1 MKENMISLLDIMSG
15 MISSTITDDSGWKR
29 FVTDTNI
36 MTKKIKI
43 LPYKDAAGT
52 KAEITFKLKDSIK
65 ISKCKKVIITI
76 DIKNKK
82 EKEYFENNYRIK
94 ELVYLPD
101 GYFIDNAVIQAV
113 KYYVSVEDG
122 KYKIEM
128 DGRSFCAS
136 LYFLYEFYNEMID
149 VNFDYRKY
157 SKIIEL
163 FNKKNKNR
171 YKFELVKKKKSYKL
185 TKFDILNTLFFTW
198 IRR

>member
-1 MKENMISLLDIMSG
+1 MISLLDIMSG
-15 MISSTITDDSGWKR
+15 MVSSTITDDSGWKR

-43 LPYKDAAGT
+43 LPYKDAART

-65 ISKCKKVIITI
+65 ISKCKKVIISI
-76 DIKNKK
+76 DIKNNK

-94 ELVYLPD
+94 ELIYLPD
-101 GYFIDNAVIQAV
+101 GYFIDNTVIQAV
-113 KYYVSVEDG
+113 KYYVAVEDG

-136 LYFLYEFYNEMID
+136 LYFLYEFYNDLID
-149 VNFDYRKY
+149 VDYWRY
-157 SKIIEL
+157 SKIIQL
-163 FNKKNKNR
+163 FTIINKNR

>member
-15 MISSTITDDSGWKR
+15 MVSSTITDDSGWKR

-52 KAEITFKLKDSIK
+52 EAEITFKLKDSIK
-65 ISKCKKVIITI
+65 ISKCKKVIISI
-76 DIKNKK
+76 DIKDNKK
-82 EKEYFENNYRIK
+82 KEYFENNYRIK
-94 ELVYLPD
+94 ELIYLPD
-101 GYFIDNAVIQAV
+101 GYFIDNTVIQAV
-113 KYYVSVEDG
+113 KYFVAVKDG

-136 LYFLYEFYNEMID
+136 LYFLYEFYNDLID
-149 VNFDYRKY
+149 VDYWRY

-163 FNKKNKNR
+163 FTIINKNR
-171 YKFELVKKKKSYKL
+171 YKFELVEKKKSYKL

>member
-76 DIKNKK
+76 DIKDNKK
-82 EKEYFENNYRIK
+82 KEYFENNYRIK
-94 ELVYLPD
+94 ELIYLPD

-113 KYYVSVEDG
+113 KYYVSVKDG
-122 KYKIEM
+122 KYIIEM

-136 LYFLYEFYNEMID
+136 LYFLYEFYNDLID
-149 VNFDYRKY
+149 DDYRKY
-157 SKIIEL
+157 YKIIEL
-163 FNKKNKNR
+163 FNIINKNR
-171 YKFELVKKKKSYKL
+171 YKFELVEKKKSYKL

>member
-15 MISSTITDDSGWKR
+15 MVSSTITDDSGWKR

-43 LPYKDAAGT
+43 LPYKDAART

-65 ISKCKKVIITI
+65 ISKCKKVIISI
-76 DIKNKK
+76 DIKNNK

-94 ELVYLPD
+94 ELIYLPD
-101 GYFIDNAVIQAV
+101 GYFIDNTVIQAV
-113 KYYVSVEDG
+113 KYYVAVEDG

-136 LYFLYEFYNEMID
+136 LYFLYEFYNDLID
-149 VNFDYRKY
+149 VDYWRY
-157 SKIIEL
+157 SKIIQL
-163 FNKKNKNR
+163 FTIINKNR

>member
-1 MKENMISLLDIMSG
+1 MISLLDIMSG

-52 KAEITFKLKDSIK
+52 EAEITFKLKDSIK
-65 ISKCKKVIITI
+65 ISKCKKVIISI
-76 DIKNKK
+76 DIKNNK

-94 ELVYLPD
+94 ELIYLPD

-113 KYYVSVEDG
+113 KYYVSVKDG
-122 KYKIEM
+122 KYIIEM

-136 LYFLYEFYNEMID
+136 LYFLYEFYNDLID
-149 VNFDYRKY
+149 DDYRKY
-157 SKIIEL
+157 YKIIEL
-163 FNKKNKNR
+163 FNIINKNR
-171 YKFELVKKKKSYKL
+171 YKFELVEKKKSYKL

>member
-1 MKENMISLLDIMSG
+1 MISLLDIMSG

-43 LPYKDAAGT
+43 LPYKDAVGT
-52 KAEITFKLKDSIK
+52 EAEITFKLKNSIK

-76 DIKNKK
+76 DIKNDKK
-82 EKEYFENNYRIK
+82 KEYFENNYRIK
-94 ELVYLPD
+94 ELIYLPD
-101 GYFIDNAVIQAV
+101 GYFIDNTVIQAV
-113 KYYVSVEDG
+113 KYYIAVKDG

-136 LYFLYEFYNEMID
+136 LYFLYEFYNGLID
-149 VNFDYRKY
+149 VDYWKY
-157 SKIIEL
+157 SKIIQL
-163 FNKKNKNR
+163 FTIINKNR
-171 YKFELVKKKKSYKL
+171 YKFELVEKKKSYKL

>member
-65 ISKCKKVIITI
+65 ISKCKKVIISI
-76 DIKNKK
+76 DIKNNK

-94 ELVYLPD
+94 ELIYLPD

-113 KYYVSVEDG
+113 KYYVSVKDG
-122 KYKIEM
+122 KYIIEM

-136 LYFLYEFYNEMID
+136 LYFLYEFYNDLID
-149 VNFDYRKY
+149 DDYRKY
-157 SKIIEL
+157 YKIIEL
-163 FNKKNKNR
+163 FNIINKNR
-171 YKFELVKKKKSYKL
+171 YKFELVEKKKSYKL

>member
-52 KAEITFKLKDSIK
+52 EAEITFKLKDSIK
-65 ISKCKKVIITI
+65 ISKCKKVIISI
-76 DIKNKK
+76 DIKNNK

-94 ELVYLPD
+94 ELIYLPD

-113 KYYVSVEDG
+113 KYYVSVKDG
-122 KYKIEM
+122 KYIIEM

-136 LYFLYEFYNEMID
+136 LYFLYEFYNDLID
-149 VNFDYRKY
+149 DDYRKY
-157 SKIIEL
+157 YKIIEL
-163 FNKKNKNR
+163 FNIINKNR
-171 YKFELVKKKKSYKL
+171 YKFELVEKKKSYKL

>member
-52 KAEITFKLKDSIK
+52 KDEITFKLKDSIK

-76 DIKNKK
+76 DIKDNKK
-82 EKEYFENNYRIK
+82 KEYFENNYRIK
-94 ELVYLPD
+94 ELIYLPD

-113 KYYVSVEDG
+113 KYYVAVKDG

-136 LYFLYEFYNEMID
+136 LYFLYEFYNDLID
-149 VNFDYRKY
+149 DDYRKY
-157 SKIIEL
+157 YKIIEL
-163 FNKKNKNR
+163 FNIINKNR
-171 YKFELVKKKKSYKL
+171 YKFELVEKKKSYKL

>member
-1 MKENMISLLDIMSG
+1 MKENMISLLDIISG
-15 MISSTITDDSGWKR
+15 MISSTIADDSGWKR

-43 LPYKDAAGT
+43 LPYKDAART
-52 KAEITFKLKDSIK
+52 KAEITFKVKNSIK
-65 ISKCKKVIITI
+65 ISKCKKVIISI
-76 DIKNKK
+76 DIKNNK

-94 ELVYLPD
+94 ELIYLPD

-113 KYYVSVEDG
+113 KYYVSVKDG
-122 KYKIEM
+122 KYIIEM

-136 LYFLYEFYNEMID
+136 LYFLYEFYNDLID
-149 VNFDYRKY
+149 DDYRKY
-157 SKIIEL
+157 YKIIEL
-163 FNKKNKNR
+163 FNIINKNR
-171 YKFELVKKKKSYKL
+171 YKFELVEKKKSYKL

>member
-43 LPYKDAAGT
+43 LPYKDAART

-65 ISKCKKVIITI
+65 ISKCKKVIISI
-76 DIKNKK
+76 DIKNNK

-94 ELVYLPD
+94 ELIYLPD

-113 KYYVSVEDG
+113 KYYVSVKDG
-122 KYKIEM
+122 KYIIEM

-136 LYFLYEFYNEMID
+136 LYFLYEFYNDLID
-149 VNFDYRKY
+149 DDYRKY
-157 SKIIEL
+157 YKIIEL
-163 FNKKNKNR
+163 FNIINKNK
-171 YKFELVKKKKSYKL
+171 YKFELVEKKKSYKL
-185 TKFDILNTLFFTW
+185 TKYDILNTLFFTW

>member
-15 MISSTITDDSGWKR
+15 MISSTITDDDIGWKR

-43 LPYKDAAGT
+43 LPYKDAART

-76 DIKNKK
+76 DIKDNKK
-82 EKEYFENNYRIK
+82 KEYFENNYRIK
-94 ELVYLPD
+94 ELIYLPD

-113 KYYVSVEDG
+113 KYYVAVKDG

-136 LYFLYEFYNEMID
+136 LYFLYEFYNDLID
-149 VNFDYRKY
+149 DDYRKY
-157 SKIIEL
+157 YKIIEL
-163 FNKKNKNR
+163 FNIINKNR
-171 YKFELVKKKKSYKL
+171 YKFELVEKKKSYKL

>member
-43 LPYKDAAGT
+43 LPYKDADGT
-52 KAEITFKLKDSIK
+52 EAEITFKLKDSIK

-76 DIKNKK
+76 DIKNNK

-94 ELVYLPD
+94 ELIFLPD

-113 KYYVSVEDG
+113 KYYVAVEDG
-122 KYKIEM
+122 KYKIEI

-136 LYFLYEFYNEMID
+136 LYFLYEFYNDLID
-149 VNFDYRKY
+149 VDYWRY
-157 SKIIEL
+157 SKIIQL
-163 FNKKNKNR
+163 FTTINKNR
-171 YKFELVKKKKSYKL
+171 YKFELVEKKKSYKL

>member
-43 LPYKDAAGT
+43 LPYKDAART

-65 ISKCKKVIITI
+65 ISKCKKVIISI
-76 DIKNKK
+76 DIKNNK

-94 ELVYLPD
+94 ELIYLPD

-113 KYYVSVEDG
+113 KYYVSVKDG
-122 KYKIEM
+122 KYIIEM

-136 LYFLYEFYNEMID
+136 LYFLYEFYNDLID
-149 VNFDYRKY
+149 DDYRKY
-157 SKIIEL
+157 YKIIEL
-163 FNKKNKNR
+163 FNIINKNR
-171 YKFELVKKKKSYKL
+171 YKFELVEKKKSYKL

>member
-15 MISSTITDDSGWKR
+15 MISSTITDDDIGWKR

-43 LPYKDAAGT
+43 LPYKDAART

-65 ISKCKKVIITI
+65 ISKCKKVIISI
-76 DIKNKK
+76 DIKNNK

-94 ELVYLPD
+94 ELIYLPD
-101 GYFIDNAVIQAV
+101 GYFIDNTVIQAV
-113 KYYVSVEDG
+113 RYYVAVKDG

-136 LYFLYEFYNEMID
+136 LYFLYEFYNDLID
-149 VNFDYRKY
+149 DDYRKY
-157 SKIIEL
+157 YKIIEL
-163 FNKKNKNR
+163 FNIINKNR
-171 YKFELVKKKKSYKL
+171 YKFELVEKKKSYKL

>member
-15 MISSTITDDSGWKR
+15 MISSTITDDDIGWKR

-65 ISKCKKVIITI
+65 ISKCKKVIISI
-76 DIKNKK
+76 DIKNNK

-94 ELVYLPD
+94 ELIYLPD

-113 KYYVSVEDG
+113 KYYVSVKDG
-122 KYKIEM
+122 KYIIEM

-136 LYFLYEFYNEMID
+136 LYFLYEFYNDLID
-149 VNFDYRKY
+149 DDYRKY
-157 SKIIEL
+157 YKIIEL
-163 FNKKNKNR
+163 FNIINKNR
-171 YKFELVKKKKSYKL
+171 YKFELVEKKKSYKL

>member
-15 MISSTITDDSGWKR
+15 MISSTITDDDIGWKR

-43 LPYKDAAGT
+43 LPYKDAART

-65 ISKCKKVIITI
+65 ISKCKKVIISI
-76 DIKNKK
+76 DIKNNK

-94 ELVYLPD
+94 ELIYLPD
-101 GYFIDNAVIQAV
+101 GYFIDNTVIQAV
-113 KYYVSVEDG
+113 KYYVAVEDG

-136 LYFLYEFYNEMID
+136 LYFLYEFYNDLID
-149 VNFDYRKY
+149 VDYWRY
-157 SKIIEL
+157 SKIIQL
-163 FNKKNKNR
+163 FTTINKNR
-171 YKFELVKKKKSYKL
+171 YKFELVEKKKSYKL

>member
-15 MISSTITDDSGWKR
+15 MISSTITDDDIGWKR

-43 LPYKDAAGT
+43 LPYKDAART

-65 ISKCKKVIITI
+65 ISKCKKVIISI
-76 DIKNKK
+76 DIKNNK

-94 ELVYLPD
+94 ELIYLPD

-113 KYYVSVEDG
+113 KYYVSVKDG
-122 KYKIEM
+122 KYIIEM

-136 LYFLYEFYNEMID
+136 LYFLYEFYNDLID
-149 VNFDYRKY
+149 DDYRKY
-157 SKIIEL
+157 YKIIEL
-163 FNKKNKNR
+163 FNIINKNR
-171 YKFELVKKKKSYKL
+171 YKFELVEKKKSYKL

>member
-43 LPYKDAAGT
+43 LPYKDAVGT
-52 KAEITFKLKDSIK
+52 EAEITFKLKNSIK

-76 DIKNKK
+76 DIKNDKK
-82 EKEYFENNYRIK
+82 KEYFENNYRIK
-94 ELVYLPD
+94 ELIYLPD
-101 GYFIDNAVIQAV
+101 GYFIDNTVIQAV
-113 KYYVSVEDG
+113 KYYIAVKDG

-136 LYFLYEFYNEMID
+136 LYFLYEFYNGLID
-149 VNFDYRKY
+149 VDYWKY
-157 SKIIEL
+157 SKIIQL
-163 FNKKNKNR
+163 FTIINKNR
-171 YKFELVKKKKSYKL
+171 YKFELVEKKKSYKL

>member
-52 KAEITFKLKDSIK
+52 EAEITFKLKNSIK

-76 DIKNKK
+76 DIKNDKK
-82 EKEYFENNYRIK
+82 KEYFENNYRIK
-94 ELVYLPD
+94 EFIYLPD
-101 GYFIDNAVIQAV
+101 GYFIDNEVIQAV
-113 KYYVSVEDG
+113 KYYVAVKDG

-136 LYFLYEFYNEMID
+136 LYFLYEFYNDLID
-149 VNFDYRKY
+149 DDYRKY
-157 SKIIEL
+157 YKIIEL
-163 FNKKNKNR
+163 FNIINKNR
-171 YKFELVKKKKSYKL
+171 YKFELVEKKKSYKL

>member
-43 LPYKDAAGT
+43 LPYKDVTGT
-52 KAEITFKLKDSIK
+52 KAEITFKIKDHIK

-76 DIKNKK
+76 DIKNNK
-82 EKEYFENNYRIK
+82 EKEYIENNYRIK
-94 ELVYLPD
+94 ECIYLPD
-101 GYFIDNAVIQAV
+101 GYFIDNTVIQAV
-113 KYYVSVEDG
+113 KYYVAVEDG

-136 LYFLYEFYNEMID
+136 LYFLYEFYNDLID
-149 VNFDYRKY
+149 VDYWRY
-157 SKIIEL
+157 SKIIQL
-163 FNKKNKNR
+163 FTIINKNR

>member
-43 LPYKDAAGT
+43 LPYKDAART
-52 KAEITFKLKDSIK
+52 KAEITFKLKDHIK
-65 ISKCKKVIITI
+65 ISKCKKVIISI
-76 DIKNKK
+76 DIKNNK

-94 ELVYLPD
+94 ELIYLPD
-101 GYFIDNAVIQAV
+101 GYFIDNVVIQAI
-113 KYYVSVEDG
+113 KYYVAVKDG

-136 LYFLYEFYNEMID
+136 LYFLYEFYNELID
-149 VNFDYRKY
+149 VDYWKY
-157 SKIIEL
+157 SKIIQL
-163 FNKKNKNR
+163 FTIINKNR
-171 YKFELVKKKKSYKL
+171 YKFELVEEKKSYKL

>member
-15 MISSTITDDSGWKR
+15 MVSSTITDDSGWKR

-43 LPYKDAAGT
+43 LPYKDAART

-65 ISKCKKVIITI
+65 ISKCKKVIISI
-76 DIKNKK
+76 DIKNNK

-94 ELVYLPD
+94 ELIYLPD

-113 KYYVSVEDG
+113 KYYVSVKDG
-122 KYKIEM
+122 KYIIEM

-136 LYFLYEFYNEMID
+136 LYFLYEFYNDLID
-149 VNFDYRKY
+149 DDYRKY
-157 SKIIEL
+157 YKIIEL
-163 FNKKNKNR
+163 FNIINKNR
-171 YKFELVKKKKSYKL
+171 YKFELVEKKKSYKL

>member
-43 LPYKDAAGT
+43 LPYKDAART

-65 ISKCKKVIITI
+65 ISKCKKVIISI
-76 DIKNKK
+76 DIKNNK

-94 ELVYLPD
+94 ELIYLPD

-113 KYYVSVEDG
+113 KYYVAVKDG
-122 KYKIEM
+122 KYIIEM

-136 LYFLYEFYNEMID
+136 LYFLYEFYNDLID
-149 VNFDYRKY
+149 DDYRKY
-157 SKIIEL
+157 YKIIEL
-163 FNKKNKNR
+163 FNIINKNR
-171 YKFELVKKKKSYKL
+171 YKFELVEKKKSYKL

>member
-1 MKENMISLLDIMSG
+1 MISLLDIMSG

-52 KAEITFKLKDSIK
+52 EAEITFKLKDSIK
-65 ISKCKKVIITI
+65 ISKCKKIIITI
-76 DIKNKK
+76 DIKNNK

-94 ELVYLPD
+94 ELIYLPD
-101 GYFIDNAVIQAV
+101 GYFIDNTVIQAV
-113 KYYVSVEDG
+113 KYYVAVEDG

-136 LYFLYEFYNEMID
+136 LYFLYEFYNDLID
-149 VNFDYRKY
+149 VDYWRY

-163 FNKKNKNR
+163 FTIINKNR
-171 YKFELVKKKKSYKL
+171 YKFELVEKKKSYKL
-185 TKFDILNTLFFTW
+185 TKFDILNTLFFTR

>member
-1 MKENMISLLDIMSG
+1 MISLLDIMSG

-43 LPYKDAAGT
+43 LPYKDAART
-52 KAEITFKLKDSIK
+52 KAEITFKVKNSIK
-65 ISKCKKVIITI
+65 ISKCKKVIISI
-76 DIKNKK
+76 DIKNNK

-94 ELVYLPD
+94 ELIYLPD

-113 KYYVSVEDG
+113 KYYVSVKDG
-122 KYKIEM
+122 KYIIEM

-136 LYFLYEFYNEMID
+136 LYFLYEFYNDLID
-149 VNFDYRKY
+149 DDYRKY
-157 SKIIEL
+157 YKIIEL
-163 FNKKNKNR
+163 FNIINKNR
-171 YKFELVKKKKSYKL
+171 YKFELVEKKKSYKL

>member
-1 MKENMISLLDIMSG
+1 MISLLDIMSG

-43 LPYKDAAGT
+43 LPYKDAART

-65 ISKCKKVIITI
+65 ISKCKKVIISI
-76 DIKNKK
+76 DIKNNK

-94 ELVYLPD
+94 ELIYLPD

-113 KYYVSVEDG
+113 KYYVSVKDG
-122 KYKIEM
+122 KYIIEM

-136 LYFLYEFYNEMID
+136 LYFLYEFYNDLID
-149 VNFDYRKY
+149 DDYRKY
-157 SKIIEL
+157 YKIIEL
-163 FNKKNKNR
+163 FNIINKNR
-171 YKFELVKKKKSYKL
+171 YKFELVEKKKSYKL

>member
-43 LPYKDAAGT
+43 LPYKDAART
-52 KAEITFKLKDSIK
+52 KAEITFKVKNSIK
-65 ISKCKKVIITI
+65 ISKCKKVIISI
-76 DIKNKK
+76 DIKNNK

-94 ELVYLPD
+94 ELIYLPD

-113 KYYVSVEDG
+113 KYYVSVKDG
-122 KYKIEM
+122 KYIIEM

-136 LYFLYEFYNEMID
+136 LYFLYEFYNDLID
-149 VNFDYRKY
+149 DDYRKY
-157 SKIIEL
+157 YKIIEL
-163 FNKKNKNR
+163 FNIINKNR
-171 YKFELVKKKKSYKL
+171 YKFELVEKKKSYKL

>member
-15 MISSTITDDSGWKR
+15 MVSSTITDDSGWKR

-43 LPYKDAAGT
+43 LPYKDAART

-76 DIKNKK
+76 DIKDNKK
-82 EKEYFENNYRIK
+82 KEYFENNYRIK
-94 ELVYLPD
+94 ELIYLPD

-113 KYYVSVEDG
+113 KYYVSVKDG
-122 KYKIEM
+122 KYIIEM

-136 LYFLYEFYNEMID
+136 LYFLYEFYNDLID
-149 VNFDYRKY
+149 DDYRKY
-157 SKIIEL
+157 YKIIEL
-163 FNKKNKNR
+163 FNIINKNR
-171 YKFELVKKKKSYKL
+171 YKFELVEKKKSYKL

>member
-15 MISSTITDDSGWKR
+15 MVSSTITDDSGWKR

-43 LPYKDAAGT
+43 LPYKDAART

-65 ISKCKKVIITI
+65 ISKCKKVIISI
-76 DIKNKK
+76 DIKNNK

-94 ELVYLPD
+94 ELIYLPD

-113 KYYVSVEDG
+113 KYYVSVKDG
-122 KYKIEM
+122 KYIIEM

-136 LYFLYEFYNEMID
+136 LYFLYEFYTD
-149 VNFDYRKY
+149 LFDDDYRKY
-157 SKIIEL
+157 YKIIEL
-163 FNKKNKNR
+163 FNIINKNR
-171 YKFELVKKKKSYKL
+171 YKFELVEKKKSYKL

>member
-43 LPYKDAAGT
+43 LPYKDADGT
-52 KAEITFKLKDSIK
+52 EAEITFKLKDSIK
-65 ISKCKKVIITI
+65 ISKCKKVIISI
-76 DIKNKK
+76 DIKNNK

-94 ELVYLPD
+94 ELIYLPD

-113 KYYVSVEDG
+113 KYYVSVKDG
-122 KYKIEM
+122 KYIIEM

-136 LYFLYEFYNEMID
+136 LYFLYEFYNDLID
-149 VNFDYRKY
+149 DDYRKY
-157 SKIIEL
+157 YKIIEL
-163 FNKKNKNR
+163 FNIINKNR
-171 YKFELVKKKKSYKL
+171 YKFELVEKKKSYKL

>member
-36 MTKKIKI
+36 MTKKIKN
-43 LPYKDAAGT
+43 LPYKDAART

-65 ISKCKKVIITI
+65 ISKCKKVIISI
-76 DIKNKK
+76 DIKNNK

-94 ELVYLPD
+94 ELIYLPD

-113 KYYVSVEDG
+113 KYYVSVKDG
-122 KYKIEM
+122 KYIIEM

-136 LYFLYEFYNEMID
+136 LYFLYEFYNDLID
-149 VNFDYRKY
+149 DDYRKY
-157 SKIIEL
+157 YKIIEL
-163 FNKKNKNR
+163 FNIINKNR
-171 YKFELVKKKKSYKL
+171 YKFELVEKKKSYKL

>member
-15 MISSTITDDSGWKR
+15 MISSTITDDSDWKR

-52 KAEITFKLKDSIK
+52 EAEITFKLKNSIK

-76 DIKNKK
+76 DIKNNKK
-82 EKEYFENNYRIK
+82 KEYFENNYRIK
-94 ELVYLPD
+94 ECIYLPD
-101 GYFIDNAVIQAV
+101 GYFIDNVVIQAV
-113 KYYVSVEDG
+113 KYYVTVKDG

-136 LYFLYEFYNEMID
+136 LYFLYEFYNDLID
-149 VNFDYRKY
+149 VDYWRY

-163 FNKKNKNR
+163 FTTINKNR
-171 YKFELVKKKKSYKL
+171 YKFELVEKKKSYKL